1 MPYAV
6 EVQSRVVGGSR
17 DDALSPIVLTLFEET
32 ITAGELIARTVEEQ
46 VHDLMVARR
55 LDALR
60 AEKMLAK
67 QYYTSHELAEQIEES
82 GAVRYR
88 RAEKPAIDVK
98 VQISRALD
106 AFKAGEFI
114 VIVDGKQ
121 IERLAEPVTLK
132 LDTRV
137 TFLRLMPLVGG

>member
-32 ITAGELIARTVEEQ
+32 ITTAELIARTVEEQ

-55 LDALR
+55 LDSLH
-60 AEKMLAK
+60 AERLLAK
-67 QYYTSHELAEQIEES
+67 QYYTSQELAEQIDET

-88 RAEKPAIDVK
+88 RSEKPAIDV
-98 VQISRALD
+98 QAQTTRALN

-114 VIVDGKQ
+114 VIVDGRQ
-121 IERLAEPVTLK
+121 VETLVEPVTLK